1 MHLYQK
7 RDGRS
12 RAAAEDT
19 RMDANGEGLHAEARH
34 PDGRAWLSRRGSKAL
49 SPFSPYIEA
58 VKKAKASLWS
68 PSDNPNGYFL
78 MAQAESMLSF
88 ELIHKKMKECR
99 EIPLT
104 VGLYGN
110 FRGGEKLCQAI
121 AKMMERTFMGV
132 KVDSSNICISSGV
145 TAVLDL
151 FFFATCDSGDGC
163 LIPAPYFP
171 AFDND
176 MTIRNEVI
184 PLPVQP
190 KDTNTYIPTAEEMEA
205 AVVAAAQRGIKAK
218 VLLVTNPGNPL
229 GTLYPESTLKEL
241 LIWALNRGLHVLS
254 DEIYANSKFGPSA
267 EEFVS
272 MEKVA
277 QNAVAE
283 NLVSPEIVKKLLH
296 TAYGMSKDFG
306 MNGFRVGC
314 LHTKSEEL
322 LTFWQNMGM
331 FAAVSN
337 DTQHALSVML
347 EDENFVDSYVSENKR
362 RLKKS
367 YELLTAHLEAA
378 QVKYMP
384 ACAAMFCWLD
394 LRSLLSA
401 PTFEAEDSLWK
412 EIIDES
418 KIVLTPGEACHYAEP
433 GFFRACYASMSPE
446 TLEAACTSL
455 SAFVT
460 RKRKKRKAEAEL
472 VL

>member
-1 MHLYQK
+1 M
-7 RDGRS
+7 
-12 RAAAEDT
+12 
-19 RMDANGEGLHAEARH
+19 MDANGGLNSEAPEDR
-34 PDGRAWLSRRGSKAL
+34 RAGLSRRGSKAL
-49 SPFSPYIEA
+49 TPFSPYIEA
-58 VKKAKASLWS
+58 VKKAKTCQWSAST
-68 PSDNPNGYFL
+68 NPNGYFL
-78 MAQAESMLSF
+78 MAQAENMLSF
-88 ELIHKKMKECR
+88 DLIHKKMKECR

-104 VGLYGN
+104 VGLYSN
-110 FRGGEKLCQAI
+110 FRGGERLCRAI
-121 AKMMERTFMGV
+121 ARMMERTFMGV
-132 KVDSSNICISSGV
+132 EVDPGHICISSGV

-176 MTIRNEVI
+176 MTIRNEVHPI
-184 PLPVQP
+184 PVQP
-190 KDTNTYIPTAEEMEA
+190 KDTKTYIPTAEEMEA
-205 AVVAAAQRGIKAK
+205 AVVKAVESGVQVK

-241 LIWALNRGLHVLS
+241 LVWALNRGLHVLS
-254 DEIYANSKFGPSA
+254 DEIYANSKFGPSTD
-267 EEFVS
+267 EFVS

-277 QNAVAE
+277 QNAVSE

-322 LTFWQNMGM
+322 LMFWQNMGM
-331 FAAVSN
+331 FAGVSN
-337 DTQHALSVML
+337 DTQHALAVML
-347 EDENFVDSYVSENKR
+347 EDEDFVDSYVSENKR
-362 RLKKS
+362 RLKNS
-367 YELLTAHLEAA
+367 YELLTSHLEAA

-394 LRSLLSA
+394 LRSLLSV
-401 PTFEAEDSLWK
+401 PTFEAEDSLWR
-412 EIIDES
+412 EIMDDC

-433 GFFRACYASMSPE
+433 GFFRACYASMLPKS
-446 TLEAACTSL
+446 LEAACANL

-460 RKRKKRKAEAEL
+460 RKRRKRKAEDEL

>member
-1 MHLYQK
+1 M
-7 RDGRS
+7 
-12 RAAAEDT
+12 DT
-19 RMDANGEGLHAEARH
+19 NGGVTEAREE
-34 PDGRAWLSRRGSKAL
+34 GRASLSRRGSKAL
-49 SPFSPYIEA
+49 IPFSPYIEA
-58 VKKAKASLWS
+58 VKRAKASQWS
-68 PSDNPNGYFL
+68 PTLNSNGYFL
-78 MAQAESMLSF
+78 MAQAENMLSF

-99 EIPLT
+99 EIPIT

-110 FRGGEKLCQAI
+110 FRGGERLCQAI
-121 AKMMERTFMGV
+121 AKLMERTFMGV
-132 KVDSSNICISSGV
+132 KVNSNNICISSGV

-176 MTIRNEVI
+176 MQIRNEVI

-190 KDTNTYIPTAEEMEA
+190 KDSKTYIPTVEEMEA
-205 AVVAAAQRGIKAK
+205 AVVAAAERGIKTK

-229 GTLYPESTLKEL
+229 GTLYPESTLKDL
-241 LIWALNRGLHVLS
+241 LVWALNSGLHVLS

-267 EEFVS
+267 DEFVS

-283 NLVSPEIVKKLLH
+283 NLVSCQIVKKLLH

-337 DTQHALSVML
+337 DTQHALALML
-347 EDENFVDSYVSENKR
+347 EDEDFVDSYVSENKR
-362 RLKKS
+362 RLRNS
-367 YELLTAHLEAA
+367 YELLTSHLEAA

-394 LRSLLSA
+394 LRSLLTE
-401 PTFEAEDSLWK
+401 PTFEAENRLWR
-412 EIIDES
+412 EIMDEAR
-418 KIVLTPGEACHYAEP
+418 IVLTPGEACHYAEP
-433 GFFRACYASMSPE
+433 GFFRACYASMSPDC
-446 TLEAACTSL
+446 LEEACRGL
-455 SAFVT
+455 SAFVS
-460 RKRKKRKAEAEL
+460 RKRKKRKAVES
-472 VL
+472 

>member
-1 MHLYQK
+1 MPVNGGLPSK
-7 RDGRS
+7 TSVDGR
-12 RAAAEDT
+12 T
-19 RMDANGEGLHAEARH
+19 L
-34 PDGRAWLSRRGSKAL
+34 LSRRGSKAL
-49 SPFSPYIEA
+49 TPFSPYIEA
-58 VKKAKASLWS
+58 VKNAKSSQWS
-68 PSDNPNGYFL
+68 AANPNGYFL
-78 MAQAESMLSF
+78 MAQAENILSF
-88 ELIHKKMKECR
+88 ELIHHKMKECR
-99 EIPLT
+99 EVPLT

-110 FRGGEKLCQAI
+110 FRGGERLRAAI

-132 KVDSSNICISSGV
+132 KVDANHICISSGV

-151 FFFATCDSGDGC
+151 FFFATCDPGDGC

-176 MTIRNEVI
+176 MTIRNEVVPI
-184 PLPVQP
+184 PIQP
-190 KDTNTYIPTAEEMEA
+190 NDTKTYIPTAEEMEA
-205 AVVAAAQRGIKAK
+205 AVVEAAQRGVKCK

-241 LIWALNRGLHVLS
+241 LVWALNHGIHVLS

-267 EEFVS
+267 DEFVS

-277 QNAVAE
+277 QNAVFE
-283 NLVSPEIVKKLLH
+283 KSVSSDVVQKLVH

-331 FAAVSN
+331 FASVSN
-337 DTQHALSVML
+337 DTQHALALML
-347 EDENFVDSYVSENKR
+347 EDEAFVDSYVSENKR
-362 RLKKS
+362 RLKNS
-367 YELLTAHLEAA
+367 YETLTSCLEAA
-378 QVKYMP
+378 QVNYMP

-401 PTFEAEDSLWK
+401 PTFAAEDSLWR
-412 EIIDES
+412 EIMNDS

-433 GFFRACYASMSPE
+433 GFFRACYASMPPE
-446 TLEAACTSL
+446 SLEAACASL
-455 SAFVT
+455 SAFVAQ
-460 RKRKKRKAEAEL
+460 KRRRKRKAEDEL
-472 VL
+472 LS